1 MHLVIF
7 DIDGTLIHSH
17 EKEVDC
23 FIQAYT
29 QVMGSNNVDKD
40 LTNYQHVTDT
50 GIATESIFRHFQRHA
65 SDQELTAIEENF
77 LTLFD
82 QALTQNPPQPI
93 YGVHS
98 LFEQLA
104 KEHHIYLAIA
114 TGSYYRSAL
123 LKLQHANLLLSH
135 LPLSSCDDHIARI
148 EIMRNAENKAKSF
161 YGVKDFTSIT
171 YVGDGPW
178 DINAVNALEWQFIG
192 IASNYPKEK
201 LQEWGAQIV
210 VNDYSGYIDSFVHL
224 IRNP

>member
-17 EKEVDC
+17 EKEAEC

-50 GIATESIFRHFQRHA
+50 GIATECISKLFQRSA
-65 SDQELTAIEENF
+65 SEQELMAIEEQF

-82 QALTQNPPQPI
+82 KSLTLNPPLPI
-93 YGVHS
+93 QGVHS
-98 LFEQLA
+98 LFEELT
-104 KEHHIYLAIA
+104 KEQDMVLAIA

-123 LKLQHANLLLSH
+123 LKLQHANLPLSH

-148 EIMRNAENKAKSF
+148 EIMRIAEAKARTF
-161 YGVKDFTSIT
+161 YDVKDFTSIT

-178 DINAVNALEWQFIG
+178 DIKAVKALDWQFIG
-192 IASNYPKEK
+192 IASNYPKET
-201 LQEWGAQIV
+201 LEEWGARSV
-210 VNDYSGYIDSFVHL
+210 VKDYSNPIESFVAL
-224 IRNP
+224 IRKN